1 MKKIILLAF
10 LLFSALITLSAQTS
24 QTALKSEAMKQ
35 IQAGNFG
42 EAIDLLNKYIS
53 AYPHLS
59 DGLNLRGYCFEKRGQ
74 YGDAVLDYKRALMIS
89 PNSSDIQKN
98 LSRAENVWNSLLYRK
113 IEGHKREIAINPQNA
128 VNYLEIGKCM
138 KNLGRWEDAESWYDD
153 FLSRTEASADEIIR
167 YSEILAHNNHLVK
180 GEKVLKTYTERYP
193 DDQRL
198 WSRYGFFTMWL
209 GKFKIAIK
217 AFENSLAIKPFFKE
231 AQDGLDQAKGKAYIF
246 EWTDTTARHKQ
257 NAAVKEYAIDKYYR
271 LLKKKPADENTRF
284 LLVDEL
290 VKAKRYEEAYQQLQ
304 VLSKSHSD
312 DPKFQQL
319 YDSLSTTRETLL
331 KKKIEDYK
339 ARIEKNPTDKA
350 AVMALAESNSG
361 LFDYDGAVKIL
372 GDYLEKTPDNDNLDV
387 RLKIAKYAGWNRD
400 FGRSLE
406 QVNFLLGKDPD
417 NLEYQLLRAQL
428 AVWTSQ
434 DYDIA
439 EKHLLN
445 VVNKQPENTDA
456 LLAFGTLRT
465 NQGNFEEAKKYL
477 ELARAVDPGSKYVE
491 QLDTYLAAE
500 ISRAEERKIFEILEE
515 GRKILVETNNC
526 EEALPKYDE
535 YFSKAAT
542 NRLFLLE
549 YAEVYACVKNYPR
562 AIELYNQALN
572 EEYSFDGA
580 FGRAKAYLWGMDSI
594 NALSE
599 FKKLAVEAPDNFEV
613 HMLLGDSYLAMHQY
627 DEAREVYDSLM
638 EKSND
643 SAQVAL
649 IQPRYSW
656 IPVTGF
662 SSFFSTFPNYIGF
675 APQFN
680 YYSDN
685 QNLRFQNSGGRLEFG
700 LTSFISVGATFIR
713 GSLSSRTATRN
724 YTSLEGNLYLR
735 LSRYM
740 MLSGGFGNMTF
751 KGTRNMQIS
760 NASLVFNREGKENKV
775 NLSAAYSKTDAGIIL
790 FSTRLIDYRN
800 ERIDRIM
807 ANLFRFNGSF
817 QNKHGIKL
825 SGMFSY
831 LKLDDGNAGNDLQLR
846 LGKAFDEDITAGYE
860 YAFANYSRKSNF
872 YYSPRNFESHSLWG
886 EWELEKSSELELK
899 IGAKLGYV
907 PASDFLTREISGSAD
922 YKVYK
927 SLTIMGR
934 ITAGGTYRYD
944 AAYNFLSGTISAFW
958 SL

>member
-1 MKKIILLAF
+1 MKKIIILTF
-10 LLFSALITLSAQTS
+10 LLFSALSVLQAQTG

-42 EAIDLLNKYIS
+42 EAIDLLNKYIA
-53 AYPHLS
+53 AYPHMS
-59 DGLNLRGYCFEKRGQ
+59 DGLNLRGFCFEKRGQ
-74 YGDAVLDYKRALMIS
+74 YGEAVLDYKRALMIS
-89 PNSSDIQKN
+89 PNSSEIQKN
-98 LSRAENVWNSLLYRK
+98 LSRAENVWNSLLFRK
-113 IEGHKREIAINPQNA
+113 IEGHKREIAINPQNPE
-128 VNYLEIGKCM
+128 NYLEIGKCM
-138 KNLGRWEDAESWYDD
+138 KNLGRWDDAESWYDNY
-153 FLSRTEASADEIIR
+153 LSRTEASADEIIR
-167 YSEILAHNNHLVK
+167 YSEILAHNNHIQK

-193 DDQRL
+193 GDQRL

-217 AFENSLAIKPFFKE
+217 AFENALEIKPFFKE

-246 EWTDTTARHKQ
+246 EWTDTTARHKASIQ
-257 NAAVKEYAIDKYYR
+257 PKEYPIDRYYR
-271 LLKKKPADENTRF
+271 ILKKKPSDEKTRF
-284 LLVDEL
+284 LLIDEL
-290 VKAKRYEEAYQQLQ
+290 VKVKRYEEAYQQLQ
-304 VLSKSHSD
+304 VLSKAHSD
-312 DPKFQQL
+312 DPKFQAL
-319 YDSLSTTRETLL
+319 YDSVTTVRESII
-331 KKKIEDYK
+331 KNRVEDYK
-339 ARIEKNPTDKA
+339 ARLEKNPKDKTA
-350 AVMALAESNSG
+350 ALALAESLSG

-372 GDYLEKTPDNDNLDV
+372 EDYLATTGNSDSPDV
-387 RLKIAKYAGWNRD
+387 RLRIAKYSGWNRD

-417 NLEYQLLRAQL
+417 NLDYQLLRAQL

-445 VVNKQPENTDA
+445 VTQKQPENIDA

-477 ELARAVDPGSKYVE
+477 ELARAVDSTSKYVE

-500 ISRAEERKIFEILEE
+500 ISRAEERKIFDILEE
-515 GRKILVETNNC
+515 GRKILVETHNC
-526 EEALPKYDE
+526 EQALQKYDE
-535 YFSKAAT
+535 YFSKANV

-572 EEYSFDGA
+572 EEYSFEGA
-580 FGRAKAYLWGMDSI
+580 FGRAKAYLWGKDSA
-594 NALSE
+594 NALIE

-613 HMLLGDSYLAMHQY
+613 HMLLGDSYLEMHQY

-638 EKSND
+638 EKTTD

-656 IPVTGF
+656 IPVSGF
-662 SSFFSTFPNYIGF
+662 SSFMATFPNYIGL

-685 QNLRFQNSGGRLEFG
+685 QNLSFQNSGGRLEFG
-700 LTSFISVGATFIR
+700 LTNYISAGVTFIR
-713 GSLSSRTATRN
+713 GNLRSRTASRN
-724 YTSLEGNLYLR
+724 YTSLEGNLYFR
-735 LSRYM
+735 LSQYLI
-740 MLSGGFGNMTF
+740 LSGGYGNMTYR
-751 KGTRNMQIS
+751 GTRNMKIS
-760 NASLVFNREGKENKV
+760 NASLIYSREGKENKV
-775 NLSAAYSKTDAGIIL
+775 NLNANYLRTDAGIIL

-800 ERIDRIM
+800 DRIDRIM
-807 ANLFRFNGSF
+807 ANMFRFNGTF
-817 QNKHGIKL
+817 QNKHGLKL
-825 SGMFSY
+825 SGVFSY

-846 LGKAFDEDITAGYE
+846 LGKAFDEDITVGYE
-860 YAFANYSRKSNF
+860 YAFENYSWKSNF

-886 EWELEKSSELELK
+886 EWMLEKSEDLELTL
-899 IGAKLGYV
+899 GAKLGYV
-907 PASDFLTREISGSAD
+907 PANDFMVREISGSAN
-922 YKVYK
+922 YKIFK
-927 SLTIMGR
+927 SLSLMGR
-934 ITAGGTYRYD
+934 VTAGGTYRDD

-958 SL
+958 TL